1 MIILQQLINGLTIE
15 SAYALVAIGFTMVF
29 GVLELVN
36 MANGAFYVLGG
47 YLTLIFLTQ
56 LQWNFFLALL
66 ASMLITGGLGPIRKR
81 RASKIAALISTVGL
95 GTAVTNFI
103 LVFFGT
109 ETKRFPDVFNLGKI
123 RLGGIIITWMQII
136 IFAVTVIMM
145 AVLSLIVYKTKLGM
159 GMRAIAQDA
168 DAAKLM
174 GIHTDHIITFTF
186 FIGTMCVGVAGTLV
200 AMYYQQIDTRMAV
213 AVGMKSFA
221 AAVLGGIGILPGA
234 ILGGLLLGVIE
245 SLGINY
251 IGSGYGNAISFVMLI
266 VVLIIK
272 PSGLLGRHKV
282 TKVCRGERLCGN
294 VFSNSGHG
302 MKRRS
307 T

>member
-1 MIILQQLINGLTIE
+1 MIILQQLINGLTIG

-66 ASMLITGGLGPIRKR
+66 ASMMITGGLGALMDRVALSPIRKR

-174 GIHTDHIITFTF
+174 GIYTDHIITFTF

-221 AAVLGGIGILPGA
+221 AAVLGGIGILSGA
-234 ILGGLLLGVIE
+234 MLGGLLLGVIE

-282 TKVCRGERLCGN
+282 TKV
-294 VFSNSGHG
+294 
-302 MKRRS
+302 
-307 T
+307 

>member
-1 MIILQQLINGLTIE
+1 MIILQQLINGLTIG

-56 LQWNFFLALL
+56 FQWNFFLALL
-66 ASMLITGGLGPIRKR
+66 ASMLITGGLGALMDRVALSPIRKR

-95 GTAVTNFI
+95 GTAITNFI

-145 AVLSLIVYKTKLGM
+145 AVLSLIVYRTKLGT

-174 GIHTDHIITFTF
+174 GIHTDYIITFTF
-186 FIGTMCVGVAGTLV
+186 FIGTMCVGVAGTLI

-221 AAVLGGIGILPGA
+221 AAVLGGIGVLPGA
-234 ILGGLLLGVIE
+234 MLGGLLLGVIE

-272 PSGLLGRHKV
+272 PSGLLGKRKV
-282 TKVCRGERLCGN
+282 TKV
-294 VFSNSGHG
+294 
-302 MKRRS
+302 
-307 T
+307 

>member
-1 MIILQQLINGLTIE
+1 MIIMQQLINGLTIG

-66 ASMLITGGLGPIRKR
+66 ASMLITGGLGALMDRVALSPIRKR

-282 TKVCRGERLCGN
+282 TKV
-294 VFSNSGHG
+294 
-302 MKRRS
+302 
-307 T
+307 

>member
-1 MIILQQLINGLTIE
+1 MIILQQLINGLTIG

-66 ASMLITGGLGPIRKR
+66 ASMMITGGLGALMDRVALSPIRKR

-174 GIHTDHIITFTF
+174 GIYTDHIITFTF

-234 ILGGLLLGVIE
+234 MLGGLLLGVIE

-282 TKVCRGERLCGN
+282 TKV
-294 VFSNSGHG
+294 
-302 MKRRS
+302 
-307 T
+307 

>member
-1 MIILQQLINGLTIE
+1 MIILQQLINGLTIG

-29 GVLELVN
+29 GVLELIN

-66 ASMLITGGLGPIRKR
+66 ASMLITGGLGALMDRVALSPIRKR

-234 ILGGLLLGVIE
+234 MLGGMLLGVIE

-282 TKVCRGERLCGN
+282 TKV
-294 VFSNSGHG
+294 
-302 MKRRS
+302 
-307 T
+307 

>member
-1 MIILQQLINGLTIE
+1 MIVLQQLINGLTIG

-47 YLTLIFLTQ
+47 YLTLMFLTAFH
-56 LQWNFFLALL
+56 WNFFLALL
-66 ASMLITGGLGPIRKR
+66 ASMLITGGLGALMDRVALSPIRRR
-81 RASKIAALISTVGL
+81 RASKIAALISTVGI
-95 GTAVTNFI
+95 GNAITNFI

-109 ETKRFPDVFNLGKI
+109 ETKRFPDVFELGKI
-123 RLGGIIITWMQII
+123 KLGGVIITWMQLI
-136 IFAVTVIMM
+136 IFAVTVLMM
-145 AVLSLIVYKTKLGM
+145 ASLSLIVYKTKLGI

-174 GIHTDHIITFTF
+174 GIHTDNIITFTF
-186 FIGTMCVGVAGTLV
+186 FVGTLCVGVAGTLI

-221 AAVLGGIGILPGA
+221 AAVLGGIGVLPGA
-234 ILGGLLLGVIE
+234 MLGGLLLGVIE

-251 IGSGYGNAISFVMLI
+251 IGSGYGNAISFAVLI

-272 PSGLLGRHKV
+272 PSGLLGKRKA
-282 TKVCRGERLCGN
+282 TKV
-294 VFSNSGHG
+294 
-302 MKRRS
+302 
-307 T
+307 

>member
-1 MIILQQLINGLTIE
+1 MIILQQLINGLTIG

-66 ASMLITGGLGPIRKR
+66 ASMLITGGLGALMDRVALSPIRKR

-109 ETKRFPDVFNLGKI
+109 VTKRFPDVFNLGKI

-234 ILGGLLLGVIE
+234 MLGGLLLGVIE

-282 TKVCRGERLCGN
+282 TKV
-294 VFSNSGHG
+294 
-302 MKRRS
+302 
-307 T
+307 

>member
-1 MIILQQLINGLTIE
+1 MIILQQLINGLTIG

-66 ASMLITGGLGPIRKR
+66 ASMMITGGLGALMDRVALSPIRKR

-221 AAVLGGIGILPGA
+221 TAVLGGIGILPGA
-234 ILGGLLLGVIE
+234 MLGGLLLGVIE

-282 TKVCRGERLCGN
+282 TKV
-294 VFSNSGHG
+294 
-302 MKRRS
+302 
-307 T
+307 

>member
-1 MIILQQLINGLTIE
+1 MILQQLINGLTIG

-66 ASMLITGGLGPIRKR
+66 ASMLITGGLGALMDRVALSPIRKR

-109 ETKRFPDVFNLGKI
+109 ETKRFPDVFNLGKL

-234 ILGGLLLGVIE
+234 MLGGLLLGVIE

-282 TKVCRGERLCGN
+282 TKV
-294 VFSNSGHG
+294 
-302 MKRRS
+302 
-307 T
+307 

>member
-1 MIILQQLINGLTIE
+1 MIILQQLINGLTIG

-56 LQWNFFLALL
+56 FQWNFFLALL
-66 ASMLITGGLGPIRKR
+66 ASMLITGGLGALMDRVALSPIRKR

-95 GTAVTNFI
+95 GTAITNFI

-145 AVLSLIVYKTKLGM
+145 AVLSLIVYRTKLGT

-186 FIGTMCVGVAGTLV
+186 FIGTMCVGVAGTLI

-221 AAVLGGIGILPGA
+221 AAVLGGIGVLPGA
-234 ILGGLLLGVIE
+234 MLGGLLLGVIE

-272 PSGLLGRHKV
+272 PSGLLGKRKV
-282 TKVCRGERLCGN
+282 TKV
-294 VFSNSGHG
+294 
-302 MKRRS
+302 
-307 T
+307 

>member
-1 MIILQQLINGLTIE
+1 MIILQQLINGLTIG

-66 ASMLITGGLGPIRKR
+66 TSMMITGGLGALMDRVALSPIRKR
-81 RASKIAALISTVGL
+81 RASKIAAHISTEGL

-234 ILGGLLLGVIE
+234 MLGGLLLGVIE

-282 TKVCRGERLCGN
+282 TKV
-294 VFSNSGHG
+294 
-302 MKRRS
+302 
-307 T
+307 

>member
-1 MIILQQLINGLTIE
+1 MIILQQLINGLTIG

-66 ASMLITGGLGPIRKR
+66 ASMLITGGLGALMDRVALSPIRKR

-282 TKVCRGERLCGN
+282 TKV
-294 VFSNSGHG
+294 
-302 MKRRS
+302 
-307 T
+307 

>member
-1 MIILQQLINGLTIE
+1 MIILQQLINGLTIG

-47 YLTLIFLTQ
+47 YLTLMFLTTFE
-56 LQWNFFLALL
+56 WNFFAALL
-66 ASMLITGGLGPIRKR
+66 ASMLLTGGLGALMDRVALSPIRRR

-95 GTAVTNFI
+95 GNAITNFI

-109 ETKRFPDVFNLGKI
+109 ETKRFPDVFELGKI
-123 RLGGIIITWMQII
+123 KLGGVIITWMQVI
-136 IFAVTVIMM
+136 IFAVTVLMM
-145 AVLSLIVYKTKLGM
+145 AVLSVIVYKTKLGI

-174 GIHTDHIITFTF
+174 GIHTDNIITFTF
-186 FIGTMCVGVAGTLV
+186 FVGTLCVGVAGTLI

-213 AVGMKSFA
+213 AVGMKAFA
-221 AAVLGGIGILPGA
+221 AAVLGGIGVLPGA
-234 ILGGLLLGVIE
+234 MLGGLLLGVIE

-251 IGSGYGNAISFVMLI
+251 IGSGYGNAISFAVLI
-266 VVLIIK
+266 IVLIIK
-272 PSGLLGRHKV
+272 PSGLLGKRKT
-282 TKVCRGERLCGN
+282 TKV
-294 VFSNSGHG
+294 
-302 MKRRS
+302 
-307 T
+307 

>member
-1 MIILQQLINGLTIE
+1 MIILQQLINGLTIG

-29 GVLELVN
+29 GVLELIN

-66 ASMLITGGLGPIRKR
+66 ASMLITGGLGALMDRVALSPIRKR

-186 FIGTMCVGVAGTLV
+186 FIDTMCVGVAGTLV

-282 TKVCRGERLCGN
+282 TKV
-294 VFSNSGHG
+294 
-302 MKRRS
+302 
-307 T
+307 

>member
-66 ASMLITGGLGPIRKR
+66 ASMLITGGLGALMDRVALSPIRKR
-81 RASKIAALISTVGL
+81 RASQIAALISTGGL
-95 GTAVTNFI
+95 GRGVTN
-103 LVFFGT
+103 LNLGVFGT

-234 ILGGLLLGVIE
+234 MLGGLLLGVIE

-282 TKVCRGERLCGN
+282 TKV
-294 VFSNSGHG
+294 
-302 MKRRS
+302 
-307 T
+307 

>member
-1 MIILQQLINGLTIE
+1 MIILQQLINGLTIG

-66 ASMLITGGLGPIRKR
+66 ASMLITGGLGALMDRVALSPIRKR

-109 ETKRFPDVFNLGKI
+109 ETKRFPDVFNLGKL

-234 ILGGLLLGVIE
+234 MLGGLLLGVIE

-282 TKVCRGERLCGN
+282 TKV
-294 VFSNSGHG
+294 
-302 MKRRS
+302 
-307 T
+307 

>member
-1 MIILQQLINGLTIE
+1 MIILQQLINGLTIG

-66 ASMLITGGLGPIRKR
+66 ASMLITGGLGALMDRVALSPIRKR

-234 ILGGLLLGVIE
+234 MLGGLLLGVIE

-282 TKVCRGERLCGN
+282 TKV
-294 VFSNSGHG
+294 
-302 MKRRS
+302 
-307 T
+307 